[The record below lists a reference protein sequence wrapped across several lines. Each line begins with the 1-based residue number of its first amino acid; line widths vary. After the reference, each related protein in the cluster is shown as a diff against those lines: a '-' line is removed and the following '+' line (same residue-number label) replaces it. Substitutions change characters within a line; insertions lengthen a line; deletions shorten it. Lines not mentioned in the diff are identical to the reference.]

1 MKYTVA
7 LDGSVDFAPSSTAAE
22 ILQNVRTILNTRL
35 GTVPLARDFGIS
47 WDAVDRP
54 LNVARTIM
62 QGVVTDAIMEF
73 EPRARVEAV
82 TFDGD
87 GMDGVLKPTVIIS
100 ID

>member
-1 MKYTVA
+1 MKYTVT
-7 LDGSVDFAPSSTAAE
+7 LDGSVDFAPSSTTAE

-62 QGVVTDAIMEF
+62 QGVVIDAIMEF
-73 EPRARVEAV
+73 EPRAQVEAV
-82 TFDGD
+82 TFDGN